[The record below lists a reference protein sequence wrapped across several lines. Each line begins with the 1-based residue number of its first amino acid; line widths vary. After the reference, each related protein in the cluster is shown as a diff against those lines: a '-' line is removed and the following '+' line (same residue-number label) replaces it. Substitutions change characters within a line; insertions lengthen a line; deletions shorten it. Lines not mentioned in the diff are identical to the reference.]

1 MLAYCLPTWIVV
13 MADPSSR
20 SMVSISSQ
28 SHSYDVTIGSG
39 VVKEQLQSNNH
50 VIVADSRFRPM
61 LKQFGKTECV
71 YVDAVESAKNL
82 STVEEIIVALQQ
94 IGVRRDSTVL
104 AIGGGIVQDVVTLAA
119 SLYMRGIQWNYA
131 PTTLLAMADSCIG
144 GKSSINTKTVKNL
157 IGNIYPPQSVFV
169 DTDFVLTLP
178 EADVLGGLAEAAKI
192 CFCKSSIEF
201 EGFLRFGSMST
212 PENLDAMLPYV
223 LDIKK
228 WFIQVDEFD
237 KAERKQLNFG
247 HTFGHALEV
256 GSDYGIPHGL
266 SVASGMRA
274 ALFFESQTRVLSGV
288 EQQLFEYTSMLVR
301 SIAGRWPVSAIDW
314 NKYSIAFNGDK
325 KHGVS
330 DYCLILPN
338 SIGGVRVQYIP
349 KSETTLKKIIDAQKM
364 ALSGETK

>member
-1 MLAYCLPTWIVV
+1 MSDL
-13 MADPSSR
+13 SSR
-20 SMVSISSQ
+20 STVTISSQ
-28 SHSYDVTIGSG
+28 SHSYDVIIGSG
-39 VVKEQLQSNNH
+39 VVKEQLHTNNH
-50 VIVADSRFRPM
+50 VIVADSRFQPM
-61 LKQFGKTECV
+61 LKQLGKTACI

-82 STVEEIIVALQQ
+82 STVEEIIVQLQKS
-94 IGVRRDSTVL
+94 GVRRDSTVL
-104 AIGGGIVQDVVTLAA
+104 ALGGGIIQDVATLAA
-119 SLYMRGIQWNYA
+119 SLYMRGIKWNYA

-144 GKSSINTKTVKNL
+144 GKSSINTTTVKNL
-157 IGNIYPPQSVFV
+157 IGNIYPPQSVLV

-192 CFCKSSIEF
+192 CFCKGAIEF
-201 EGFLRFGSMST
+201 EGFLKFGNSST
-212 PENLDAMLPYV
+212 PANLDAMLPYV
-223 LDIKK
+223 LDFKK
-228 WFIQVDEFD
+228 WFIQIDEFD
-237 KAERKQLNFG
+237 VAERKQLNFG

-256 GSDYGIPHGL
+256 GSDHGIPHGL

>member
-1 MLAYCLPTWIVV
+1 

-28 SHSYDVTIGSG
+28 SHSYDVIIGSG
-39 VVKEQLQSNNH
+39 VVKEQLHTNDH
-50 VIVADSRFRPM
+50 VIVADSRFQPM
-61 LKQFGKTECV
+61 LKQLGKTACI

-82 STVEEIIVALQQ
+82 STVEKILVALQQ
-94 IGVRRDSTVL
+94 NGVRRDSTVL

-119 SLYMRGIQWNYA
+119 SLFMRGIKWQYA

-144 GKSSINTKTVKNL
+144 GKSSINTTTVKNL

-223 LDIKK
+223 LAVKK

>member
-1 MLAYCLPTWIVV
+1 

-39 VVKEQLQSNNH
+39 VVKEQLHTNDH
-50 VIVADSRFRPM
+50 VIVADSRFQPM
-61 LKQFGKTECV
+61 LKQLGKTACI

-82 STVEEIIVALQQ
+82 STVEEIIVQLQKS
-94 IGVRRDSTVL
+94 GVRRDSTVL
-104 AIGGGIVQDVVTLAA
+104 ALGGGIIQDVATLAA
-119 SLYMRGIQWNYA
+119 SLYMRGIKWNYA

-144 GKSSINTKTVKNL
+144 GKSSINTTTVKNL
-157 IGNIYPPQSVFV
+157 IGNIYPPQSVLV

-192 CFCKSSIEF
+192 CFCKGAIEF
-201 EGFLRFGSMST
+201 EGFLKFGNSST
-212 PENLDAMLPYV
+212 PANLDAMLPYV
-223 LDIKK
+223 LDFKK
-228 WFIQVDEFD
+228 WFIQIDEFD
-237 KAERKQLNFG
+237 VAERKQLNFG

-256 GSDYGIPHGL
+256 GSDHGIPHGL

>member
-1 MLAYCLPTWIVV
+1 MSDL
-13 MADPSSR
+13 SSR
-20 SMVSISSQ
+20 STVTISSQ
-28 SHSYDVTIGSG
+28 SHSYDVIVGSG
-39 VVKEQLQSNNH
+39 VVKEQLHTNNH

-61 LKQFGKTECV
+61 LTQLDKTACI

-82 STVEEIIVALQQ
+82 TTVEDIIVQLQKS
-94 IGVRRDSTVL
+94 GVRRDSSVL
-104 AIGGGIVQDVVTLAA
+104 ALGGGIIQDVVTLAA
-119 SLYMRGIQWNYA
+119 SLYMRGIKWHYA

-144 GKSSINTKTVKNL
+144 GKSSINTTTVKNL

-192 CFCKSSIEF
+192 CFCKGAIEF
-201 EGFLRFGSMST
+201 EEFLKFGSKST
-212 PENLDAMLPYV
+212 PADLDLMLPYV

-237 KAERKQLNFG
+237 MAERKQLNFG

-256 GSDYGIPHGL
+256 GSDHGIPHGL
-266 SVASGMRA
+266 AVASGMRA
-274 ALFFESQTRVLSGV
+274 ALLFESQTRDLSGI
-288 EQQLFEYTSMLVR
+288 EQQLFDYTTKLVR
-301 SIAGRWPVSAIDW
+301 SISERWPVSAIDW
-314 NKYSIAFNGDK
+314 NKYSVAFNGDK

-338 SIGGVRVQYIP
+338 SSGGVRVQKIP
-349 KSETTLKKIIDAQKM
+349 KSDTALKMIIGAQRM
-364 ALSGETK
+364 ALGGETK

>member
-1 MLAYCLPTWIVV
+1 MSTL
-13 MADPSSR
+13 SSR
-20 SMVSISSQ
+20 STVTISSQ
-28 SHSYDVTIGSG
+28 SHSYDVIIGSG

-61 LKQFGKTECV
+61 LEQSGKTACV
-71 YVDAVESAKNL
+71 YVDALESAKNL
-82 STVEEIIVALQQ
+82 STVEKIIVALQQ
-94 IGVRRDSTVL
+94 NGVRRDSTVL

-119 SLYMRGIQWNYA
+119 SLFMRGIKWQYA
-131 PTTLLAMADSCIG
+131 PTTLLAMADSCSG
-144 GKSSINTKTVKNL
+144 GKSSINTTTVKNL

-201 EGFLRFGSMST
+201 EGFLKLGSMST

-223 LDIKK
+223 LAIKK

-237 KAERKQLNFG
+237 RAERKQLNFG

-274 ALFFESQTRVLSGV
+274 ALLFESQTRVLSGV
-288 EQQLFEYTSMLVR
+288 EQQLFDYTSMLIR
-301 SIAGRWPVSAIDW
+301 GIAKNWSVSAIDW
-314 NKYSIAFNGDK
+314 TAYSTAFNGDK
-325 KHGVS
+325 KHSIS

-338 SIGGVRVQYIP
+338 SKGGVRVQQIP
-349 KSETTLKKIIDAQKM
+349 KSEKNLNKILDAQKT
-364 ALSGETK
+364 ALGGVTK

>member
-1 MLAYCLPTWIVV
+1 MSDL
-13 MADPSSR
+13 SSR
-20 SMVSISSQ
+20 STVTISSQ
-28 SHSYDVTIGSG
+28 SHSYDVIIGSG
-39 VVKEQLQSNNH
+39 VVKEQLHTNNH
-50 VIVADSRFRPM
+50 VIVADSRFQPM
-61 LKQFGKTECV
+61 LKQLGKTACI

-82 STVEEIIVALQQ
+82 STVEDIIVQLQKS
-94 IGVRRDSTVL
+94 GVRRDSTVL
-104 AIGGGIVQDVVTLAA
+104 ALGGGIIQDVVTLAA
-119 SLYMRGIQWNYA
+119 SLYMRGIKWHYA

-144 GKSSINTKTVKNL
+144 GKSSINTTTVKNL

-192 CFCKSSIEF
+192 CFCKGAIEF
-201 EGFLRFGSMST
+201 EAFLKFGSVST
-212 PENLDAMLPYV
+212 PADLDLMLPYV

-237 KAERKQLNFG
+237 MAERKQLNFG

-256 GSDYGIPHGL
+256 GSDHGIPHGL
-266 SVASGMRA
+266 AVASGMRA
-274 ALFFESQTRVLSGV
+274 ALLFESQTRDLSGV
-288 EQQLFEYTSMLVR
+288 EQQLFDYTSMLVR
-301 SIAGRWPVSAIDW
+301 SISERWPVSAIDW
-314 NKYSIAFNGDK
+314 NKYSVAFNGDK

-338 SIGGVRVQYIP
+338 SSGGVRVQKIP
-349 KSETTLKKIIDAQKM
+349 KSDTALKMIIEAQKM